1 MGMIYLFL
9 KYLLTPFFW
18 LLFWPNVKN
27 LGRLF
32 FRGPA
37 IIISNHFS
45 LSDPIRLAFVAPR
58 PVHFMAKQ
66 ELFNS
71 NVKRFFLTQLLAFPV
86 YRKQADMLSL
96 KQAMTV
102 LEQKHIFGIFP
113 EGRRSITGELDSF
126 EKGAAFLALR
136 CNAPIIPVYADP
148 NWKKRRRLRM
158 IVGEPLDAKQIS
170 ETYAGRGVDA
180 VTEAIRDR
188 MQLLKNEMERMP

>member
-1 MGMIYLFL
+1 MIYIFI
-9 KYLLTPFFW
+9 KFLLTPFFW
-18 LLFWPNVKN
+18 LLFWPNVRN
-27 LGRLF
+27 FGRLF
-32 FRGPA
+32 FSGPA

-45 LSDPIRLAFVAPR
+45 LSDPIRLAFIAPR

-71 NVKRFFLTQLLAFPV
+71 KVKRFFLTQLLAFPV

-96 KQAMTV
+96 KQAMIV
-102 LEQKHIFGIFP
+102 LEKKHIFGIFP

-188 MQLLKNEMERMP
+188 MQLLKNEMELMP

>member
-1 MGMIYLFL
+1 MIYLLL

-18 LLFWPNVKN
+18 LIFRPNVKN
-27 LGRLF
+27 FGRLF
-32 FRGPA
+32 FHGPG
-37 IIISNHFS
+37 IIVSNHFS
-45 LSDPIRLAFVAPR
+45 LGDPIRLAFIAPR
-58 PVHFMAKQ
+58 PLHFMAKQ

-71 NVKRFFLTQLLAFPV
+71 KLKRFFLTQLLAFPV
-86 YRKQADMLSL
+86 YRKQADMQSL

-102 LEQKHIFGIFP
+102 LEKKHIFGIFP

-136 CNAPIIPVYADP
+136 CNVPIIPVYADP
-148 NWKKRRRLRM
+148 NWKKRKQIRM

-188 MQLLKNEMERMP
+188 MQRLKNEMELMP